1 MAKNLEIAYLLDFYG
16 DMLTEKQRNAIDL
29 YYNDDLSL
37 AEIAQ
42 AADISRQGVRD
53 NIKRAEQILTEL
65 EEKLKKAEAELDKSF
80 GKMKDINTMYVRLQ
94 ADFDNYK
101 KRTAEQLKNARG
113 EGIADAMMKVI
124 PIADVIGNALKM
136 ITDEKV
142 AEGVNMINRQLND
155 TLAAFGVEELQA
167 LGKPFDPALHNA
179 ILRVPAEKPE
189 MSGCVIEVFQK
200 GYRMGDKIL
209 RHSVVK
215 VAE

>member
-1 MAKNLEIAYLLDFYG
+1 MDEENKTDGQCEENAVDEGDVSETETISFTDKIA
-16 DMLTEKQRNAIDL
+16 
-29 YYNDDLSL
+29 
-37 AEIAQ
+37 
-42 AADISRQGVRD
+42 
-53 NIKRAEQILTEL
+53 EL
-65 EEKLKKAEAELDKSF
+65 EEKLKTAETELEKSF
-80 GKMKDINTMYVRLQ
+80 EKVKNLNTMYVRLQ

-101 KRTAEQLKNARG
+101 KRTADQLKNMRG
-113 EGIADAMMKVI
+113 EGIAEAMIKVI

-155 TLAAFGVEELQA
+155 TLEAFGVEEIQA
-167 LGKPFDPALHNA
+167 LGKPFDPTLHNA
-179 ILRVPAEKPE
+179 ILRVPSDDPE
-189 MSGCVIEVFQK
+189 MSSNVIEVFQK

>member
-1 MAKNLEIAYLLDFYG
+1 
-16 DMLTEKQRNAIDL
+16 
-29 YYNDDLSL
+29 
-37 AEIAQ
+37 
-42 AADISRQGVRD
+42 
-53 NIKRAEQILTEL
+53 
-65 EEKLKKAEAELDKSF
+65 
-80 GKMKDINTMYVRLQ
+80 
-94 ADFDNYK
+94 
-101 KRTAEQLKNARG
+101 
-113 EGIADAMMKVI
+113 MKVI

>member
-1 MAKNLEIAYLLDFYG
+1 MDEEKKSEEQAEDVSEEV
-16 DMLTEKQRNAIDL
+16 TEEPETVNFT
-29 YYNDDLSL
+29 
-37 AEIAQ
+37 
-42 AADISRQGVRD
+42 
-53 NIKRAEQILTEL
+53 EQIAEL

>member
-1 MAKNLEIAYLLDFYG
+1 MDEEKKIEEQ
-16 DMLTEKQRNAIDL
+16 TEDVSGEVTEEPETVNFT
-29 YYNDDLSL
+29 
-37 AEIAQ
+37 
-42 AADISRQGVRD
+42 
-53 NIKRAEQILTEL
+53 EQIAEL

-80 GKMKDINTMYVRLQ
+80 EKMKDINTMYVRLQ

-124 PIADVIGNALKM
+124 PIVDVIGNALKM

>member
-1 MAKNLEIAYLLDFYG
+1 MDE
-16 DMLTEKQRNAIDL
+16 EKKIEEQR
-29 YYNDDLSL
+29 DDLPETESD
-37 AEIAQ
+37 AETET
-42 AADISRQGVRD
+42 V
-53 NIKRAEQILTEL
+53 NFTEQIAEL
-65 EEKLKKAEAELDKSF
+65 EEKLKKAEDELEKSF
-80 GKMKDINTMYVRLQ
+80 SKTKDINTMYVRLQ

-113 EGIADAMMKVI
+113 EGIAEAMMKVI

-155 TLAAFGVEELQA
+155 TLASFGVEELQA